1 MSEHDYINKLSPKEA
16 FVQREMGKN
25 LSLDLDEN
33 KAMRKRLEE
42 LWDKTHAEKNR
53 ASKQVAPD
61 SNEIHIDKYE
71 YLDLIEKINSFKE
84 RMNDLKYIED
94 QEEAHPKA
102 DELLEELLEF
112 LGTKLGLTTEVYAIL
127 EAYDEVEKYYA

>member
-1 MSEHDYINKLSPKEA
+1 MSELDYINKLSPKEA

-33 KAMRKRLEE
+33 KAMRKRLED

-53 ASKQVAPD
+53 ASKQITLDP
-61 SNEIHIDKYE
+61 NEIHIDKYE
-71 YLDLIEKINSFKE
+71 YLDLIEKISSFKE

-94 QEEAHPKA
+94 DQEYTHPKA
-102 DELLEELLEF
+102 DKLLCEMLEF
-112 LGTKLGLTTEVYAIL
+112 LGTKLGLTTEVCAIL
-127 EAYDEVEKYYA
+127 EAYDEVEK

>member
-1 MSEHDYINKLSPKEA
+1 
-16 FVQREMGKN
+16 MGKN
-25 LSLDLDEN
+25 LSLNLDEN

-84 RMNDLKYIED
+84 RMDDLKYIED
-94 QEEAHPKA
+94 QEYTHPKA
-102 DELLEELLEF
+102 DKLLSEMLEF
-112 LGTKLGLTTEVYAIL
+112 LGTKLGIASEVCAIL